1 MKSTLSIFFTLFT
14 LTCLLFSAGA
24 ASVEIK
30 TYSEQASLNFS
41 LSDLK
46 GKTHTLAD
54 YKGKVVLV
62 NFWASWCPPC
72 IYEMPEL
79 QKLKKHFVNRP
90 FEVLTINVAE
100 KKYKVRKFTNI
111 IKLNLPVLLDTSSK
125 TYNDWRVNIL
135 PTSFLIGS
143 DGKVRYQIRGNPG
156 WQNEESITIIEN
168 MLP

>member
-1 MKSTLSIFFTLFT
+1 
-14 LTCLLFSAGA
+14 
-24 ASVEIK
+24 
-30 TYSEQASLNFS
+30 
-41 LSDLK
+41 
-46 GKTHTLAD
+46 
-54 YKGKVVLV
+54 
-62 NFWASWCPPC
+62 
-72 IYEMPEL
+72 MPEL